1 MTAEEIEEIKKKLEA
16 ENLQE
21 GWRVK
26 VTRVFIDHPVVGSY
40 PPPSFLRVNN
50 GI

>member
-26 VTRVFIDHPVVGSY
+26 VTRVFIDHPVVGY
-40 PPPSFLRVNN
+40 HIAILTLINT
-50 GI
+50 